1 MPVTKIRSKWV
12 AGLLRFFKAADGA
25 EVFKITE
32 TGIESPAITGTITGT
47 QKGAIIGSLALSR
60 ADDYALTAAEKANL
74 VFLITLTEASKTV
87 TLGLSAGQVAFVHNA
102 GPTNAFTVKNV
113 ADDAGTPLA
122 AGKTLL
128 VIGSATADASTVI
141 ALN

>member
-12 AGLLRFFKAADGA
+12 AGLLSFFKAADGA

-32 TGIESPAITGTITGT
+32 TGIESPAITGAITGT
-47 QKGAIIGSLALSR
+47 QKGAIIGSLALST

-74 VFLITLTEASKTV
+74 VFLITLTAESKTV
-87 TLGLSAGQVAFVHNA
+87 TLGLAAGQVAFVHNA
-102 GPTNAFTVKNV
+102 GATNAFAVKNV
-113 ADDAGTPLA
+113 AGDTETSLA
-122 AGKTLL
+122 TGKTLL
-128 VIGSATADASTVI
+128 VIGSATAGASTVI